1 MKPACM
7 SAPARRVFPLA
18 FVLLPRLALAAFLP
32 ADRLSDP
39 AAEARAQAIG
49 REVRC
54 MVCQGQSIEDSDAD
68 LARDLRRIIR
78 ERLTAGDE
86 DGAVRGY
93 LHDRYGDFILLRPPF
108 SIATALLWAT
118 PALAFLFGFFLIR
131 RRRAVPL
138 AAPLT
143 AEEQARLDQLARSP

>member
-1 MKPACM
+1 M
-7 SAPARRVFPLA
+7 RLLLA
-18 FVLLPRLALAAFLP
+18 IAMLPSLAWAAFLP
-32 ADRLSDP
+32 TDRLADEV
-39 AAEARAQAIG
+39 AETRAQAIG

-78 ERLTAGDE
+78 DRLTAGDS

-108 SIATALLWAT
+108 SIATALLWGT
-118 PALAFLFGFFLIR
+118 PALAFILGCFLIR
-131 RRRAVPL
+131 RPRAAPA

-143 AEEQARLDQLARSP
+143 PEEQARLDQLARTP